1 MTVPALFDNR
11 FEYFVDRRRVVLW
24 ILILMLSVA
33 VLIAALFYID
43 GLSSLENRIAASM
56 VLTGIFMLTGKA
68 IMLCVELLRWSGA
81 VLTID
86 GQGVTDKRLSPDP
99 ISWNEIRDIRLLD
112 DWGYQIALDVDA
124 GVMPNR
130 ISQSIAALF
139 RPRDDRPGNPI
150 IQTYFLRTTGRSRL
164 LDFLLPM
171 TTMAPIDFNV
181 VVPTQDVLDAD
192 RAVNRAHWEA
202 IGAFI
207 VFAVVIPGIAATFLA
222 AT

>member
-11 FEYFVDRRRVVLW
+11 FEYFVDRRRVLLW
-24 ILILMLSVA
+24 IAIIVLSVA
-33 VLIAALFYID
+33 VLIAALFYLD
-43 GLSSLENRIAASM
+43 GLSSLKNRIAASM
-56 VLTGIFMLTGKA
+56 VLTGIIMLTGKA
-68 IMLCVELLRWSGA
+68 VMWCVGLLRWSGA

-86 GQGVTDKRLSPDP
+86 GQGVTDKRLSPNP
-99 ISWNEIRDIRLLD
+99 ISWEQIRDIRLLD

-124 GVMPNR
+124 ALVPNGADR
-130 ISQSIAALF
+130 SIAALF
-139 RPRDDRPGNPI
+139 QPRHHRSGNPV

-202 IGAFI
+202 IVAFI
-207 VFAVVIPGIAATFLA
+207 VFAAVIPGIAATYLA
-222 AT
+222 AS